1 MFPVLLVNSG
11 RRGFK
16 HLTMSKFII
25 LHQSSLDED
34 GAPTR
39 EINAIDVNVDSIE
52 LVYESVR
59 PFRNSTIS
67 FRGNNHMCADFD
79 ETVQEVRDL
88 LMEKCIPGKSYETR

>member
-1 MFPVLLVNSG
+1 
-11 RRGFK
+11 
-16 HLTMSKFII
+16 MSKFII

-52 LVYESVR
+52 CLYESTR
-59 PFRNSTIS
+59 PFRNSEIT
-67 FRGNNHMCADFD
+67 FVGNNMAASFD

-88 LMEKCIPGKSYETR
+88 LVGKCIPGKSYETR